1 MAIDIQETFQVRA
14 PIDLVWRFLLDPQQ
28 VAPCM
33 PGAELDEIVDAQTF
47 HGNVKI
53 KVGAITTRYK
63 GKVHLTKVDEAA
75 RQIEMSAEGRETGGG
90 TAKGTMHAEMR
101 TLPEGLTEVVAK
113 ASVDLTGKIM
123 QVGRGMIQGV
133 SHQLFLQFVAAVQ
146 SHLEPIAAAAAASAA
161 AAPVAAATAPA
172 AAASGNGAAEAPR
185 VVIPEVLPPPLPRPQ
200 VEAQAIRIVPIVMNV
215 LWTAIARFFRRL
227 LGRQPA

>member
-1 MAIDIQETFQVRA
+1 VAIDIQETFQVRA
-14 PIDLVWRFLLDPQQ
+14 PIELVWRFLLDPQQ

-33 PGAELDEIVDAQTF
+33 PGAELEEIVDERTF

-75 RQIEMSAEGRETGGG
+75 RAIEMTAEGRETGGG
-90 TAKGTMHAEMR
+90 TAKGSLASVMR
-101 TLPEGLTEVVAK
+101 TLPDGQTEVVAT

-133 SHQLFLQFVAAVQ
+133 SHQLFLQFVSAVQ
-146 SHLEPIAAAAAASAA
+146 AHLEPLAAAAATADASGSPEQPAA
-161 AAPVAAATAPA
+161 IAAT
-172 AAASGNGAAEAPR
+172 
-185 VVIPEVLPPPLPRPQ
+185 PLPRPRA
-200 VEAQAIRIVPIVMNV
+200 EGQAIRILPLVLGVMWSAIV
-215 LWTAIARFFRRL
+215 RFFRRL
-227 LGRQPA
+227 VGRQPA